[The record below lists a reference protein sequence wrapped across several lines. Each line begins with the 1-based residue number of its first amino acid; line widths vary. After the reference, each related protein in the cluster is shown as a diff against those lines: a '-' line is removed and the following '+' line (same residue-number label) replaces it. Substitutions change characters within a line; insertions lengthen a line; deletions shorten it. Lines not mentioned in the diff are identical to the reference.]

1 MKTWRL
7 RIKQPQIVIFLS
19 LLLGLSIWLL
29 NPIQIFANDQNASQN
44 TQISSPT
51 DFLNSLTDEERSWLK
66 AHPSIRVA
74 QDPNWPPIEFVDQN
88 GKPSG
93 ISNDYLKLIE
103 QRLGVTFELV
113 NNISW
118 QESYNLLK
126 TWDIDM
132 TTSVALTEERE
143 KFWVFTKPYMTVPI
157 VILTRSDVTYIS
169 SVSELKG
176 HRVAVEKGHVA
187 EEWINRDHPEI
198 ELIRVENVKEG
209 IDLLR
214 NGDVFAFI
222 DNMLV
227 IGYYLAKLKSVDLK
241 IAGWT
246 PYVNAQAMAVRKDWP
261 VLASILQKALDS
273 IPESQVNGIYKKWVP
288 LRYEHGFDYGLAW
301 KGLVLAFL
309 IISGLLLWN
318 RRLSR
323 EITNRHNIENALRS
337 SEKRYR
343 DLWEKAPVM
352 MISLDTEARIR
363 FVSDLFCD
371 ELGYERSEVI
381 GRTPFEFQTAESSAY
396 SKSVVFPEFV
406 RSGVVNK
413 AELQLVKK
421 NGDVIDVLLNVTSE
435 HDAHGNA
442 LHSRSVYIDVTDQK
456 HAQREL
462 LESQRMYEDMVSGM
476 PGGVYRLRM
485 KPDSS
490 WKFDFVSDRWC
501 ELNGLEKKSVL
512 NDPLVAF
519 THFHPDDKD
528 NFIKSNEQAH
538 NKLEPFVWEGR
549 IIVNNEVR
557 YAHIESK
564 PRILDNGDV
573 LWNGV
578 QTDITASKRAEEA
591 LRENEGLL
599 RGFFDNAEGLVW
611 VKDLEGRFL
620 KVNNF
625 TAKAIGLPEGQII
638 SRTIHDLPTRNSAF
652 IDLEND
658 KRVLEQRRPM
668 HFEET
673 VELADGTHTYL
684 SVKFPLRNAQGDLF
698 GLGAIC
704 SDITDRKNAEMELR
718 RLESAIDQ
726 AAEVVIITQ
735 PDGTILYVNPAFEK
749 TTGYKRE
756 EVLGQNTRILRSAD
770 QDDDFYADLW
780 NTITQGNVWEG
791 RFVNRR
797 KDGKLYYE
805 DATISPVRD
814 SSGKIINFVAVKRDV
829 TEHLELSN
837 KLQQAQKME
846 AVGALAG
853 GVAHDFNNILQ
864 VALGYTEILLD
875 NKNFPERYRSDI
887 NKIRESAIRGADLVK
902 RLMTFSRKSETK
914 LRPLD
919 LNRRIMEIRK
929 ILERTIPK
937 MIKIQLE
944 LAENLKT
951 IKADPTQIDQ
961 ILMNLTVNARD
972 AMPEGGVLKFQT
984 ENRFFKK
991 PSEANCYGL
1000 ESGHYVMLKVSDN
1013 GLGIDK
1019 SDLDYIF
1026 DPFFTTKD
1034 MSHGTG
1040 LGLAIVRGVVESHGG
1055 AISCES
1061 ARGEGTVFTIF
1072 FPAVISPEPGKD
1084 SEEEIEQLGGQET
1097 VLLVDDD
1104 QMVRE
1109 LCAKVLKNAGYKV
1122 IEASD
1127 GESALKVYEENSEKI
1142 DLVILDLIM
1151 PGMGGKKCLQRLV
1164 KFNPSVKVVIASG
1177 YYDETQ
1183 DGFMMSEFAKG
1194 FVAKPYDV
1202 KQMLKIIREAL
1213 SAL

>member
-1 MKTWRL
+1 MKTWRF
-7 RIKQPQIVIFLS
+7 RIKQLPIAIFLS
-19 LLLGLSIWLL
+19 LLLGLSLWLL
-29 NPIQIFANDQNASQN
+29 TPIQIFANDQNASQN
-44 TQISSPT
+44 TQISSQT
-51 DFLNSLTDEERSWLK
+51 DFLNSLNDEERSWLK
-66 AHPSIRVA
+66 AHPRIRVA
-74 QDPNWPPIEFVDQN
+74 QDPHWPPIEFVDEN

-118 QESYNLLK
+118 QESYSLLK

-132 TTSVALTEERE
+132 TTSVAVTEERE

-169 SVSELKG
+169 SISELKG

-187 EEWINRDHPEI
+187 EEWIHRDHPEI

-209 IDLLR
+209 IGLLQG
-214 NGDVFAFI
+214 GDVFAFI

-301 KGLVLAFL
+301 KGLAIAFL
-309 IISGLLLWN
+309 IIGGLLLWN
-318 RRLSR
+318 RWLSR
-323 EITNRHNIENALRS
+323 EITNRHDIENALRA

-381 GRTPFEFQTAESSAY
+381 GRTPFEFQTAESAIY

-406 RSGVVNK
+406 RSGVVKK

-421 NGDVIDVLLNVTSE
+421 NGEAIDVLLNVTSE
-435 HDAHGNA
+435 HDAQGNT
-442 LHSRSVYIDVTDQK
+442 LHSRSVYMDVTDQK
-456 HAQREL
+456 QAQREL

-485 KPDSS
+485 KPDRS

-501 ELNGLEKKSVL
+501 ELNGLEKNSVL

-538 NKLEPFVWEGR
+538 DRLEPFVWEGR

-564 PRILDNGDV
+564 PRVLETGDV

-625 TAKAIGLPEGQII
+625 TAKAIGLPEDKII
-638 SRTIHDLPTRNSAF
+638 GRTIDDLPTQNSAF

-668 HFEET
+668 HFEEI
-673 VELADGTHTYL
+673 VELADGTHTFL

-735 PDGTILYVNPAFEK
+735 GDGTILYVNPAFEK
-749 TTGYKRE
+749 TTGYRRE
-756 EVLGQNTRILRSAD
+756 EVLGRNTRILRSAD

-791 RFVNRR
+791 RFINRR
-797 KDGKLYYE
+797 KDGKIYYE

-875 NKNFPERYRSDI
+875 NKNFPEKYRSDI

-914 LRPLD
+914 LKPLD
-919 LNRRIMEIRK
+919 LNRRIMELRK

-944 LAENLKT
+944 LAENLET
-951 IKADPTQIDQ
+951 IKADPTQMDQ

-984 ENRFFKK
+984 ENISFKDS
-991 PSEANCYGL
+991 SEANRYGL
-1000 ESGHYVMLKVSDN
+1000 ESGNYVMLKVSDN

-1040 LGLAIVRGVVESHGG
+1040 LGLSVVRGVVESHGG
-1055 AISCES
+1055 NISCES
-1061 ARGEGTVFTIF
+1061 APGEGTVFTIF
-1072 FPAVISPEPGKD
+1072 FPAVISSETEKD
-1084 SEEEIEQLGGQET
+1084 SDEEIKQIGGGET
-1097 VLLVDDD
+1097 ILLVDDD

-1109 LCAKVLKNAGYKV
+1109 LCVRVLNNVGYKV

-1127 GESALKVYEENSEKI
+1127 GESALKIYKGNSEKI

-1151 PGMGGKKCLQRLV
+1151 PGMGGKKCLERMV
-1164 KFNPSVKVVIASG
+1164 KFNQSVKVIVASG

-1183 DGFMMSEFAKG
+1183 DGFMISEFAKG

-1202 KQMLKIIREAL
+1202 QQMLKIIREVLNAV
-1213 SAL
+1213 